1 MPGDLLPR
9 PRVLTEQIVVALT
22 QLRAARDAGEMD
34 REWFWS
40 GRLDHLLDIYT
51 AAT

>member
-22 QLRAARDAGEMD
+22 QLRAARDAGIPD
-34 REWFWS
+34 REIFWEM
-40 GRLDHLLDIYT
+40 RMNHLLEMIG
-51 AAT
+51 AV